1 MDFDWKAL
9 AKNKKAWVGVGAAAA
24 LGLFVFYRRRKAAAA
39 GLPGTST
46 SAAAGGTAT
55 GGAGAVADTTGYDL
69 ASFLGNYSQSL
80 QDQLTAGLNAIKD
93 ANGAAA
99 STPPKSI
106 GGWMR
111 GADGNYTVHI
121 SGGTDWANL
130 QSQLAGFGLNADIQT
145 LINLNP
151 GLMADVKNYKGSN
164 GVWANTFVNPIDVK
178 VPLLPN
184 VYTGQ

>member
-1 MDFDWKAL
+1 MDFNWREL
-9 AKNKKAWVGVGAAAA
+9 AKNKKAWVGVG
-24 LGLFVFYRRRKAAAA
+24 GAA
-39 GLPGTST
+39 GLGAFVYFRRKKAAGAAAPGTST
-46 SAAAGGTAT
+46 GAATGATAP
-55 GGAGAVADTTGYDL
+55 GGAGAVADTTGYNL

-93 ANGAAA
+93 ASGAAA
-99 STPPKSI
+99 TTPPRSI

-111 GADGNYTVHI
+111 GADGSYTVHI

-151 GLMADVKNYKGSN
+151 GLMGDVKNYKGAN
-164 GVWANTFVNPIDVK
+164 GVWGNTFVNPIDVK

-184 VYTGQ
+184 VYPGK